1 MGRCVNRPS
10 NPAYSLQPSLDP
22 HDAPSK
28 AYKRINELDGYH
40 PVSLVLNCQNYFFTE
55 YTHQSA
61 DIILGDPYTIGINAT
76 WSVVYNTSCTEDY
89 GDCGYVAGWCGLAG
103 GCHTPP
109 DATTASVLQLPSTW
123 AVGWTTIASGYTGK
137 GGKALLSGT

>member
-1 MGRCVNRPS
+1 MRQ
-10 NPAYSLQPSLDP
+10 SLLKVRHSSPQPFLDP

-28 AYKRINELDGYH
+28 AYKRVNELDGYH

-89 GDCGYVAGWCGLAG
+89 GDCGCVTGWCGLIQD
-103 GCHTPP
+103 CNTTP
-109 DATTASVLQLPSTW
+109 DATTASVLQPPSTW
-123 AVGWTTIASGYTGK
+123 AVGWMIIANGYTGK
-137 GGKALLSGT
+137 GGKELLSGT